1 MQFNGNLATFDNVK
15 FATFVTRKVSHAAA
29 YLNPTVTGEQNL
41 LKEKKKK
48 KEKEKIRKERKRKG
62 NGHIWPSGL

>member
-1 MQFNGNLATFDNVK
+1 M
-15 FATFVTRKVSHAAA
+15 SHAAA

-48 KEKEKIRKERKRKG
+48 KEEKEKIRKERKRKG